1 MGKIYKSIAELVGH
15 TPLVELSNYE
25 KKHELKATILGK
37 LEYFNPS
44 GSVKDRAALYMLTE
58 AIKEGKIAPG
68 QTILDNTSGNT
79 GIALAAYAH
88 AFGHEFVT
96 FLEPGVSVE
105 REQIFK
111 AYGVEQH
118 WFADISEEVRTS
130 MEKGELEVSKIE
142 KGMQEYADAHGY
154 YYIDQCGNDLN
165 PEAHYKTTG
174 PEIWED
180 TDGKVDIVV
189 AMVGTGG
196 TLSGLTKYF
205 KEKDENIQIVAVQ
218 PAANSRLDANN
229 TTGNT
234 IDGVVAFHEF
244 PEKFQPVF
252 FGRNNTQYDECIDV
266 VAEDAYA
273 TGRELVRTDGI
284 FLGHSAAAALWAATE
299 VAKRPENEGKN
310 IVVIMADDGTKYLS
324 TNMYKD

>member
-1 MGKIYKSIAELVGH
+1 MGKIYKSIVELVGH

-25 KKHELKATILGK
+25 KKHGLKANLLGK

-44 GSVKDRAALYMLTE
+44 GSIKDRAALNMLTE
-58 AIKEGKIAPG
+58 AIEAGRIAPG

-88 AFGHEFVT
+88 ALGHEFVT

-111 AYGVEQH
+111 AYGVNQY
-118 WFADISEEVRTS
+118 WFTDISEEVKEG
-130 MEKGELEVSKIE
+130 MEKGELNIALIE

-154 YYIDQCGNDLN
+154 FYIDQCGNDGN

-196 TLSGLTKYF
+196 TLAGLSKF
-205 KEKDENIQIVAVQ
+205 FREKNENIKIIAVQ
-218 PAANSRLDANN
+218 PDERSRLDANN
-229 TTGNT
+229 DDGNT
-234 IDGVVAFHEF
+234 IDGVVAFDEF
-244 PEKFQPVF
+244 PEQFKPVF
-252 FGRNNTQYDECIDV
+252 FSRNNTQYDECINV
-266 VAEDAYA
+266 YAADAYA
-273 TGRELVRTDGI
+273 AGRELVRTDGI
-284 FLGHSAAAALWAATE
+284 FLGHSAAAALWAATQ

-310 IVVIMADDGTKYLS
+310 IVIIMADDGTKYLS
-324 TNMYKD
+324 TNMYK